1 MIHFGMNHHH
11 ELQPLIEQIKKE
23 VQTVQISQQI
33 QDILEYPQDLKL
45 QLRKI
50 TDFKEDQEGY
60 QYQLH

>member
-1 MIHFGMNHHH
+1 MNHHH